1 MIKKTSTKKLSDE
14 KESINRL
21 PKPSLKGLFIFLS
34 LVLITLSGC
43 SPSTDQTTGNR
54 DLYFNMWAEGGT
66 GIMSCSGEWIVGPI
80 DREQGRVNGPM
91 TDDLAPFVIIE
102 DWYYTYINQNG
113 EFPFTEKYEVAMP
126 FSEGLAAVMVDG
138 VWGFIDTNG
147 TFVIQP
153 QFESSMIGRFNN
165 GLANVVYEVDDTGYP
180 LSWIYINTKGE
191 KVLGPYLSA
200 ESFSNGYAEVS
211 GVKAGEGSKS
221 GFIDTNG
228 DFVLEFTQGIDTY
241 GPAGAYG
248 DGLFPVIDIGKQYK
262 EGTCSIGFMNKDG
275 DWVIEPQ
282 FCRVDAFSNGLA
294 PVSKSDDPNFPP
306 FGYINTSGQMVIEQ
320 KYQFATPFFGGC
332 ARVIWDDINSF
343 GLIDPEGNIIYA
355 YSTAMQ

>member
-1 MIKKTSTKKLSDE
+1 MSKKTSTKKLSGE

-21 PKPSLKGLFIFLS
+21 PKTSLKVLFIFLS

-147 TFVIQP
+147 TFV
-153 QFESSMIGRFNN
+153 
-165 GLANVVYEVDDTGYP
+165 
-180 LSWIYINTKGE
+180 
-191 KVLGPYLSA
+191 GPYLSA

-275 DWVIEPQ
+275 EWVIEPQ